1 MKRSLLSVALSA
13 ALVQGAWAQSNPS
26 DGGQPPVASDGSV
39 PVSYVGSNA
48 RVSLGVNDDLDVLGE
63 LLFVFGEDGDSAWLT
78 EAWLGQGGAGGVKL
92 DYHWLWGGMRVED
105 TMTRPEQVRV
115 AKAFLAVDQNP
126 FKDRKVSLGF
136 GMEREHSFWDLYLSR
151 AITDKRLVGIDGWT
165 EQVGVV
171 TGEESDGRPYQ
182 EIELL
187 TTILR
192 TYVKPYDWG
201 VGLRG
206 GRWFEQPLVR
216 LRAGLDYEQ
225 GDYDSDQ
232 TTFSLG
238 IDKQFRNSPHSLSL
252 ELETYRKSGLFET
265 DRNDTRAWLLWRYD
279 FGSGSNFRATN
290 PTRDVEV
297 TREVAGD
304 PQPPIVV
311 RNEVEFSDDTYFGFD
326 SSAVQSEA
334 QSELDAVLAAIT
346 GGKRVSR
353 VKLVGH
359 TCDIGSEP
367 YNQGLSERRA
377 GAVRDYLVAQGV
389 PVDEIDVS
397 GRGELAPK
405 YPNDGEDNRRRNRR
419 VDIEFLTVEERSE
432 PTPVTTRTI
441 TEWVKEPVAAPP
453 AWIQRALR
461 NPARHKRTVD
471 VYRFQTEEKQTHY
484 TERQYLNRA
493 PVAVDDAVSQHA
505 CEVISIPVLA
515 NDSDPD
521 GDALSIVAIG
531 ATSAGGS
538 VSDNGDGSV
547 SYTPPQDGAVCA
559 GAGDSF
565 TYTVADSSGAESTA
579 TVSVGFENVAPVA
592 VDDSATTAYEMPAF
606 IDALAND
613 SDADGDPLSIVDTTD
628 GAHGYV
634 EIGEDG
640 RLHYVPESGF
650 SGVDAFT
657 YSISDGRET
666 ATANVTV
673 TVEAP
678 IDPDN
683 IPPVARADVATT
695 MIDTPVD
702 IDVLSNDSDADGDVL
717 TLVATT
723 TPMHGSVAMQGDQ
736 LVYTPD
742 AGFIGI
748 DSFSYTVSDGQ
759 DSATAMVSV
768 TVSADGDPGNHPPIA
783 RNDIYSYRPNQA
795 VTMNVLRND
804 EDPDHDE
811 LTIIDVQGAEHGTVS
826 IIDGGTRLYWVP
838 DTDYRSLEY
847 LVYTISDGRGGTAS
861 AVVTLY
867 DP

>member
-13 ALVQGAWAQSNPS
+13 ALVQGAWAQSNPGES
-26 DGGQPPVASDGSV
+26 GQPPIATDGSI
-39 PVSYVGSNA
+39 PVTYVGSNA

-63 LLFVFGEDGDSAWLT
+63 LMFVFGEDGDSAWLT

-92 DYHWLWGGMRVED
+92 DYHWLWGGMSVED
-105 TMTRPEQVRV
+105 TMARPEQVKV

-136 GMEREHSFWDLYLSR
+136 GMEREHSSWDLYLSH
-151 AITDKRLVGIDGWT
+151 AITDERQIGIDTLIDNVLLSGM
-165 EQVGVV
+165 EG
-171 TGEESDGRPYQ
+171 DRPYEQ
-182 EIELL
+182 LETT
-187 TTILR
+187 TTITR
-192 TYVKPYDWG
+192 TFVKPYDWG

-206 GRWFEQPLVR
+206 GRWFDQPLIR
-216 LRAGLDYEQ
+216 LRAGLDYET

-252 ELETYRKSGLFET
+252 EIESYHKTGLFEI

-297 TREVAGD
+297 SREVAGD

-311 RNEVEFSDDTYFGFD
+311 RNEIAFSDDTYFGFD
-326 SSAVQSEA
+326 SSAVQNDA
-334 QSELDAVLAAIT
+334 QTELDAVLAAIT

-353 VKLVGH
+353 VTLTGH
-359 TCDIGSEP
+359 TCDIGAES

-377 GAVRDYLVAQGV
+377 GAVRDYLVSQGV
-389 PVDEIDVS
+389 PAGEIDVT
-397 GRGELAPK
+397 GRGELEPK
-405 YPNDGEDNRRRNRR
+405 FPNDGEENRRKNRR
-419 VDIEFLTVEERSE
+419 VDIEFLTVEEHSE
-432 PTPVTTRTI
+432 PAPPTTKTI

-471 VYRFQTEEKQTHY
+471 VYRFQTVETN
-484 TERQYLNRA
+484 TTLGERQYLNRA
-493 PVAVDDAVSQHA
+493 PVAADDAVSQHA
-505 CEVISIPVLA
+505 CELISIPVLA

-531 ATSAGGS
+531 ATQNGGS
-538 VSDNGDGSV
+538 VTDNGDGTLG
-547 SYTPPQDGAVCA
+547 YEPPQDGAVCA
-559 GAGDSF
+559 GGGDSF
-565 TYTVADSSGAESTA
+565 TYTVADPSGAESTA

-592 VDDSATTAYEMPAF
+592 MDDSGTTDYQMPAF

-613 SDADGDPLSIVDTTD
+613 SDADGDTLTIVGTTD

-650 SGVDAFT
+650 SGVDQFT
-657 YSISDGRET
+657 YTISDGRET

-678 IDPDN
+678 VDPDN
-683 IPPVARADVATT
+683 NPPVALADVATT
-695 MIDTPVD
+695 MTGVPVD
-702 IDVLSNDSDADGDVL
+702 INVLANDSDADGD
-717 TLVATT
+717 TISLVSTSIPT
-723 TPMHGSVAMQGDQ
+723 HGSVSIQGDHV
-736 LVYTPD
+736 VYTPE
-742 AGFIGI
+742 AGFNGI
-748 DSFSYTVSDGQ
+748 DSFTYTISDGQ
-759 DSATAMVSV
+759 DTATAMVSV
-768 TVSADGDPGNHPPIA
+768 TVSADGDPDNHPPIA
-783 RNDIYSYRPNQA
+783 RNDIYNYRPGQA
-795 VTMNVLRND
+795 VTMNVLHND

-811 LTIIDVQGAEHGTVS
+811 LTIIDVQGSEHGTVS
-826 IIDGGTRLYWVP
+826 IVDGGTRLRWIP
-838 DTDYRSLEY
+838 DDGYKSLEY